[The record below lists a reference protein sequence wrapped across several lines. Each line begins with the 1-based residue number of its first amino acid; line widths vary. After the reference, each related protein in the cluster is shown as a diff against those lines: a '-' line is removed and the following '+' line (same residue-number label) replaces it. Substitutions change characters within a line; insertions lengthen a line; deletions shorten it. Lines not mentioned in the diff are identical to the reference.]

1 MNNSE
6 KYLELISIEEA
17 GFAFTMRNA
26 DVVLKNLCAD
36 AMTTG
41 EFEKIRPNLLKIVS
55 RCKTIED
62 VKYLQHDKSISLH
75 TLNAFKE
82 NLEEIEKHPNNVP
95 SKLKKIKANVDKHP
109 KLTSKNVQ
117 KHIDWINGEYTE
129 ALNKKKKEIANK

>member
-26 DVVLKNLCAD
+26 DIILKNSFSNARV
-36 AMTTG
+36 TG
-41 EFEKIRPNLLKIVS
+41 EFEKIHPNLLKIVS

-75 TLNAFKE
+75 TLNALKE

-95 SKLKKIKANVDKHP
+95 SKLKKLKDNVDRHP